1 MKQTVS
7 RREMLAALMALT
19 AGVTVATGGVPRR
32 LDAFV
37 GRGALFAT
45 EPELDAWVTAQLGQ
59 ADVTSI
65 ATAWRQSHPA
75 ESSAAAVTRAIVARR
90 RGREPLGEY
99 LARAVAEEHRDGR
112 AEAVDGWYLAPTEA
126 RLATLLDLVREAAR

>member
-7 RREMLAALMALT
+7 RREMLVALA
-19 AGVTVATGGVPRR
+19 AGVAVATGAVPRR

-45 EPELDAWVTAQLGQ
+45 EAELDAWVTARLGQ

-65 ATAWRQSHPA
+65 AKAWREAHPA

-90 RGREPLGEY
+90 PGREPLGEY

-112 AEAVDGWYLAPTEA
+112 AEAVDGWYLTPTEA
-126 RLATLLDLVREAAR
+126 RLATLLDFVREAGR